1 MEPHSDRQSATLS
14 QESLVASQ
22 SNSPAN
28 TLRGARH
35 HSADT
40 RHQNSAPKRRPPA
53 LPGIYERPSQEV
65 REVEEATARTSSEHG
80 AGYKDHS
87 LQREGSAAFKVFVRK
102 MNTLDANLQS
112 FTNAV
117 GQLGSSV
124 AISSSADELRDCLQR
139 LLQSFRSN
147 AAHLFEGGE
156 KELASIPKFR
166 RFASRYYT
174 RTIRSP
180 LVQADSPA
188 TIPEQMA
195 SLAHNLTT
203 FVRCLDQIPEF
214 TDQAVNAST
223 ALFHDDLMYW
233 SSCLKDHRAGGIP
246 TIKFSQTQTTK
257 TLQNLSTVAA
267 LFAAVDATA
276 IQFSYQSFGT
286 KAQNAVNLLWIMS
299 LVFSLASAINSQ
311 LAYHWHSAIY
321 RSPHA
326 CLPMLI
332 SVWIVHS
339 PLMFLVASVLAFSA
353 GLVCFTFSNFHHY
366 PVIPIVITVC
376 TSISSFALLSVGL
389 WFFGERCTFKRTNG
403 KKWLIQVVPAAVENV
418 KGYSGYRAATT
429 YFRNLGVLLRPTLDC
444 AKRQISRVT
453 QSMGVPRPE
462 TVISSLSARS
472 ASRGVRETEGSLPLH
487 SNEVVTSSSN
497 GDPHTPPSP
506 DDPPSLGG
514 TSPHQPSPLRSGM
527 EKIAAT
533 AFDFTHRLVSIG
545 DASRSGSLG
554 TSVGSPPGSPSPA
567 GQFVIGQI
575 PHATTEAHSANVPR
589 GDSAQLMAITSSLKG
604 IDLRFSPKGDYLA
617 TCAWGDPIIIWKVDH
632 KLSVHRKIPH
642 FSDMV
647 SQVTWSPDGKYLL
660 LFSQD
665 GVEVRMADGEGWREV
680 TTCKELGDYR
690 AVCWLPTSS
699 CSRLRLSAQLL
710 AVASVTQSPDGLK
723 PSNPG
728 HLEKRILVHNLET
741 GDAEVQ
747 IPVLHDARYITL
759 SSEGS
764 LVLVSYEDKA
774 SPQLFRLKITEHQT
788 RLDLLHTYSL
798 PTASSLHSVRFV
810 RSGEFCHFNYPG
822 LGDMIVLCAD
832 KGGLL
837 YFWDRKS
844 ATLLHSIKIHD
855 PGAART
861 KIAWSHVNTDRLMF
875 ATGGHGGTLTVWT
888 AEFRANEAS
897 GGAKTA

>member
-1 MEPHSDRQSATLS
+1 
-14 QESLVASQ
+14 
-22 SNSPAN
+22 
-28 TLRGARH
+28 
-35 HSADT
+35 
-40 RHQNSAPKRRPPA
+40 
-53 LPGIYERPSQEV
+53 
-65 REVEEATARTSSEHG
+65 
-80 AGYKDHS
+80 
-87 LQREGSAAFKVFVRK
+87 

-174 RTIRSP
+174 RTIRSA

-233 SSCLKDHRAGGIP
+233 SSCLKDHRAGDQFKRSYIRQYLNDLATEIGEHCESMSHSLQVFVDIGIP

-326 CLPMLI
+326 CLPLLI

-403 KKWLIQVVPAAVENV
+403 KKWLIQVVPVAVENV

-462 TVISSLSARS
+462 TVISTLSARS

-487 SNEVVTSSSN
+487 SNGVVTSSLN

-575 PHATTEAHSANVPR
+575 PHATTEAHSANVPS

-604 IDLRFSPKGDYLA
+604 MSVTQIAREHTGFIRDLRFSPKGDYLA

-642 FSDMV
+642 FSDMTV
-647 SQVTWSPDGKYLL
+647 SKSGW
-660 LFSQD
+660 
-665 GVEVRMADGEGWREV
+665 RMARAGERSLLARNWEITGQSAGCQHPRILPPDAP
-680 TTCKELGDYR
+680 EL
-690 AVCWLPTSS
+690 SS
-699 CSRLRLSAQLL
+699 SSRLL

-822 LGDMIVLCAD
+822 LGDMVVLCAD